1 MRGLLRRF
9 RSGFLRRIVKSESG
23 VAAIEFAMVGGPFF
37 LLVGGIIEIGVMNF
51 TEYSIQAAVQQAAR
65 TLRTGQAQNL
75 AQSDVQFKSKVCELA
90 GIVVNCN
97 NLTVYVRA
105 ATNGPAY
112 TFANL
117 RANLPSF
124 VDVGPKADGTPSP
137 ASFKCGGPSVPV
149 GVIATYEWKIV
160 FPFLSSLAN
169 VHGGTP
175 VAGTT
180 RRLYGMTILRNEPYM
195 ATNTCS

>member
-1 MRGLLRRF
+1 MRGLLRRL
-9 RSGFLRRIVKSESG
+9 SSKLLRRIIKSESG
-23 VAAIEFAMVGGPFF
+23 VAAVEFAMVGGPFF
-37 LLVGGIIEIGVMNF
+37 LLMACIIEVGVMNF

-75 AQSDVQFKSKVCELA
+75 GQTAAQFKSKVCEIA
-90 GIVVNCN
+90 GVVVDCGK
-97 NLTVYVRA
+97 LTVYVQA
-105 ATNGPAY
+105 ATDAPGY

-124 VDVGPKADGTPSP
+124 VSVGPKADGTPNT

-149 GVIATYEWKIV
+149 GVIATYDWKIV
-160 FPFLSSLAN
+160 FPLLSPLAN

-175 VAGTT
+175 AAGTT
-180 RRLYGMTILRNEPYM
+180 RRLYGMTILRNEPYQEIK
-195 ATNTCS
+195 TCS